1 MGNSK
6 GTRSSHSASNSFW
19 RVAAIVTAATVG
31 DGVFAL
37 PFVFLQ
43 SGWLLSIAYMLVL
56 GAIVVSAHAVYFK
69 TLEHVGEKERLLG
82 LARRYFGAGG
92 FWIGFAAIVIGLL
105 LTLVAYLILGS
116 HFIQLGFPG
125 LPPAAPLVIFWLF
138 VAAIVL
144 MNDSRIVEL
153 ELLGILFTSIVI
165 GLIFL
170 TALPNVN
177 FAGAPVVNWGSA
189 FLPFGAVLFSL
200 AGWTGIEPAYESQ
213 RAAKKAGAGKTS
225 VGSRSRAPARK
236 KFAAWAPLALG
247 TAFGALLYI
256 LFAAG
261 ILGTATQI
269 TPDTISGLTSW
280 PVWKRDIVAALG
292 LFAVATVS
300 MPISREIKNSLEKDL
315 RWNKFG
321 SRSLII
327 FFPIACVL
335 AGLNNFLVVVGIVGG
350 VFLSTQY
357 LLIVSVGRAALKL
370 SLAQK
375 VALDLVGVIFAAAAI
390 YQIASFVVK

>member
-1 MGNSK
+1 MGNSR
-6 GTRSSHSASNSFW
+6 GAGGGFW
-19 RVAAIVTAATVG
+19 KVAAIVTAATVG

-69 TLEHVGEKERLLG
+69 TLEKVGEKERLLG
-82 LARRYFGAGG
+82 LARRYFGEGG

-116 HFIQLGFPG
+116 QFIRLGFPG

-144 MNDSRIVEL
+144 MNDGRIVEL
-153 ELLGILFTSIVI
+153 ELLGILFTAIVI

-170 TALPNVN
+170 TALPHVN
-177 FAGAPVVNWGSA
+177 FDGSPVVNWGSA

-200 AGWTGIEPAYESQ
+200 AGWTGIEPAYES
-213 RAAKKAGAGKTS
+213 RREGGDGASKKSG
-225 VGSRSRAPARK
+225 GSRARK

-261 ILGTATQI
+261 ILGTATTI
-269 TPDTISGLTSW
+269 TPDTISGLAGW
-280 PVWKRDIVAALG
+280 PIWKRDIVAALG
-292 LFAVATVS
+292 LLAVATVS

-315 RWNKFG
+315 KWNKFG
-321 SRSLII
+321 SRALII
-327 FFPIACVL
+327 LFPIGCVL

-357 LLIVSVGRAALKL
+357 LLIVSVGRAALRL